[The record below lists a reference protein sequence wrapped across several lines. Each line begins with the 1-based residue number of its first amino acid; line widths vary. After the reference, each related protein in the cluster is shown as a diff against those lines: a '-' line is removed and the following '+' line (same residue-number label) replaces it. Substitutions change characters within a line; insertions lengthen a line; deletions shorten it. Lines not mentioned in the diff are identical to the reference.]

1 MERAGIGNLALNP
14 RQASACER
22 KKIAKQLL
30 CLFHKKDPFLSRSI
44 AFLAG
49 IAIEVSPS

>member
-1 MERAGIGNLALNP
+1 MERAGIGNLALKP
-14 RQASACER
+14 KEASTCER

-30 CLFHKKDPFLSRSI
+30 CLFHKQDPFLSRSI
-44 AFLAG
+44 PFLPG